1 MSDTCPLLSPPANPV
16 TQPPG
21 NYGFINLRPR
31 TWLPSETGLR
41 GLLLLP
47 LSQGLRTW
55 SFSRDGLVGMQV
67 GRKEGKPPFSHLCI
81 SSLIL
86 SSFSGAVRKRICP
99 PGVQT
104 HLSSRQNL
112 FLLWGPMRALV
123 CRSLPHARGGSPRQ
137 LPHLPS
143 KALVEIPV
151 PHCLLHPP
159 PPSLFPPSPPPPLQ
173 TLRLVNSLVSSV
185 APLQAVQSEYT
196 ERNFPPRRECGI
208 LPSDATL
215 HHPTAL
221 HCVM

>member
-1 MSDTCPLLSPPANPV
+1 M
-16 TQPPG
+16 
-21 NYGFINLRPR
+21 
-31 TWLPSETGLR
+31 
-41 GLLLLP
+41 
-47 LSQGLRTW
+47 W

-86 SSFSGAVRKRICP
+86 SSFSGAVRKLICP

-104 HLSSRQNL
+104 HLSGRQNL
-112 FLLWGPMRALV
+112 FLLWGPMSALV

-151 PHCLLHPP
+151 PHCRLYPP

-173 TLRLVNSLVSSV
+173 NTPTCRQPGQQRGAASKLPSQGT
-185 APLQAVQSEYT
+185 PKE
-196 ERNFPPRRECGI
+196 NFPPRRECGI
-208 LPSDATL
+208 LPDDVTL
-215 HHPTAL
+215 HHPL
-221 HCVM
+221 HCTVM

>member
-1 MSDTCPLLSPPANPV
+1 MSTYPSPPHPL

-21 NYGFINLRPR
+21 SYGFINLRPR
-31 TWLPSETGLR
+31 TSLPSETGLR
-41 GLLLLP
+41 GLILLP
-47 LSQGLRTW
+47 LSQGLRMW

-86 SSFSGAVRKRICP
+86 SSFSGAVRKLICP

-104 HLSSRQNL
+104 HLSGRQNL

-151 PHCLLHPP
+151 PHCRLYPP

-185 APLQAVQSEYT
+185 APLRSCPVRVHRKKFSTQARVW
-196 ERNFPPRRECGI
+196 NFTRRCHTA
-208 LPSDATL
+208 P
-215 HHPTAL
+215 PTAL